1 MIIMI
6 GEGIGQLVTIYT
18 EYYLFLHLLLLRL
31 GFFAKC
37 VAFFWLTTVHN
48 RIYVIMVMSNFSFL
62 FITGGLTA

>member
-18 EYYLFLHLLLLRL
+18 FNYILHLLLLRL
-31 GFFAKC
+31 SFFAKC